1 MREYFL
7 PVFTTFVVLGC
18 VAVLVY
24 QYGHLY
30 SEHYLKN
37 QITGVTIGDVGI
49 DVSVA
54 DTEAMREQGL
64 SGLSKIGPKEGLL
77 MIFDKADYFA
87 IWMKDMNFP
96 IDIIWID
103 NNLTIVDI
111 TEAISPDTYPSIF
124 EPQAPARMALEVN
137 ARFAA
142 TYRIKVGDKVQ
153 MADAFIPEDLKK
165 K

>member
-7 PVFTTFVVLGC
+7 PVFTAFVILGC
-18 VAVLVY
+18 VVVLVY
-24 QYGHLY
+24 QYGQKY
-30 SEHYLKN
+30 SDHYLKN

-54 DTEAMREQGL
+54 DTEATREQGL
-64 SGLSKIGPKEGLL
+64 SGVNKIGSREGLL
-77 MIFDKADYFA
+77 MIFDTADYYA

-103 NNLTIVDI
+103 DHMTIVDI
-111 TEAISPDTYPSIF
+111 TEAISPETYPSIF
-124 EPQAPARMALEVN
+124 EPQSPARMALEVN

-142 TYRIKVGDKVQ
+142 TYRIKVGDKVRL
-153 MADAFIPEDLKK
+153 ADAFIPGDLKK